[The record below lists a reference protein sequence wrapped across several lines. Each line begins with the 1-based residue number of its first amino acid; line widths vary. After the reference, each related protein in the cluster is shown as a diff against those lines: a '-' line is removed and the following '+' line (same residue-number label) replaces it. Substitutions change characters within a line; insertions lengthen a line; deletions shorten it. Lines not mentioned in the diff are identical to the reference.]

1 LLGAKTF
8 ERMARGAARGGAK
21 RGGAAG
27 RAPPRNDA
35 DEAID
40 DVRAEIEDTTAVLD
54 AGASAGESGELES
67 AGAAAGALP
76 PALLKRRLNKA
87 KADADKAIKE
97 KEAMQKKMD
106 EMRAELELA
115 KSNVGDTVQVAH
127 NPVSTPAPK
136 VCLVPLET
144 CFDLTL
150 NLDLCVMHLIQFCR
164 RGGKQWQ
171 LPQL

>member
-1 LLGAKTF
+1 MAP
-8 ERMARGAARGGAK
+8 ARGARGGGAK

-40 DVRAEIEDTTAVLD
+40 DARAEIEDTTAVLD
-54 AGASAGESGELES
+54 AGASSSES
-67 AGAAAGALP
+67 GAAAGELP
-76 PALLKRRLNKA
+76 PALLKRRLDKA

-97 KEAMQKKMD
+97 KELMQKQMD
-106 EMRAELELA
+106 EMRAELALA
-115 KSNVGDTVQVAH
+115 KSNVGDTVQVAD

-144 CFDLTL
+144 CFD
-150 NLDLCVMHLIQFCR
+150 
-164 RGGKQWQ
+164 
-171 LPQL
+171 